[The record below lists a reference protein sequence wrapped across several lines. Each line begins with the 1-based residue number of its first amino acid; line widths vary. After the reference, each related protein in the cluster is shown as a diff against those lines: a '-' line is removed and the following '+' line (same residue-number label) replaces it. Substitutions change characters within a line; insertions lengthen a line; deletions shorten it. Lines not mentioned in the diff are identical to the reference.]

1 MRIHLLLLASL
12 LALPACS
19 LFGGGGEILGGTYEG
34 TSTRS
39 APVSIV
45 VPAGTETGDEDISVT
60 LLADGTS
67 FSGTGTY
74 DDPTLRM
81 SFGSAGTVTCTVA
94 DGGDTLEC
102 RFPNGSATLTR

>member
-1 MRIHLLLLASL
+1 MRISILLLAL
-12 LALPACS
+12 LTLPACS

-34 TSTRS
+34 TSNRGS
-39 APVSIV
+39 AVSIV
-45 VPAGTETGDEDISVT
+45 VPAGTENGDEDISVT
-60 LLADGTS
+60 LRADGTS
-67 FSGTGTY
+67 FTGTGTY

-81 SFGSAGTVTCTVA
+81 SFGSAGVVTCTVA